1 MSTASSL
8 SSARSRPDMLSPA
21 TGGLYLLTVAGR
33 RIPFER
39 MTEIDGS
46 SLTFALATAAASA
59 WGESSPHASRTALR
73 ACWSATHAGVWLA
86 GDTRCAFVIIHP
98 LGLMNQ
104 PVPVSRNGAGRMSF
118 SPPPPQ
124 VTMTSEPTSATTRE
138 TAGFARSRASCTEI
152 SAAVEVTGRR
162 RRRRSAPVIQ
172 ERIERILYPART
184 KKKAPGGS
192 PLEPSS
198 CFLLQHLHRGFGLRL
213 RLSHLAGLARGLGL
227 TDQLRGVAAMRRLN
241 SLTGSLT
248 ATRGLNILAARSLR
262 ILTSRGLNILT
273 TRSLRILTARR
284 LHVLLATPHL
294 ALLAPPRLPMLTRA
308 Y

>member
-1 MSTASSL
+1 
-8 SSARSRPDMLSPA
+8 MLSPA
-21 TGGLYLLTVAGR
+21 TGGLYWLTVAGR

-104 PVPVSRNGAGRMSF
+104 PVQVSRNGAGRMSF

-162 RRRRSAPVIQ
+162 RRRSAPVIQ

-192 PLEPSS
+192 PLEPSVTRPAS
-198 CFLLQHLHRGFGLRL
+198 YFSIFIAASAFAFASAILPALHAASASRISFAASLLCG
-213 RLSHLAGLARGLGL
+213 A
-227 TDQLRGVAAMRRLN
+227 
-241 SLTGSLT
+241 
-248 ATRGLNILAARSLR
+248 
-262 ILTSRGLNILT
+262 
-273 TRSLRILTARR
+273 
-284 LHVLLATPHL
+284 
-294 ALLAPPRLPMLTRA
+294 
-308 Y
+308 

>member
-118 SPPPPQ
+118 SQPPPQ
-124 VTMTSEPTSATTRE
+124 VTMTAEPTSATTRE
-138 TAGFARSRASCTEI
+138 RVGFARS
-152 SAAVEVTGRR
+152 
-162 RRRRSAPVIQ
+162 
-172 ERIERILYPART
+172 
-184 KKKAPGGS
+184 
-192 PLEPSS
+192 
-198 CFLLQHLHRGFGLRL
+198 LRL
-213 RLSHLAGLARGLGL
+213 RPRLGLGIL
-227 TDQLRGVAAMRRLN
+227 TTRRVRVLLATRSLGV
-241 SLTGSLT
+241 LT
-248 ATRGLNILAARSLR
+248 AWSLGLLTTRSLHVLLATRSLCVLTARSLRLLTTRGLNILLATRSLGVLTARSLR
-262 ILTSRGLNILT
+262 LLTTRGLN
-273 TRSLRILTARR
+273 
-284 LHVLLATPHL
+284 
-294 ALLAPPRLPMLTRA
+294 
-308 Y
+308 

>member
-46 SLTFALATAAASA
+46 SFTFALATAAASA

-73 ACWSATHAGVWLA
+73 AGWSATHAGVWLA

-118 SPPPPQ
+118 CPPPPQ
-124 VTMTSEPTSATTRE
+124 VTITSEPTSATTRD

-152 SAAVEVTGRR
+152 SAAVEVTGRK
-162 RRRRSAPVIQ
+162 RRSAPVTQ

-184 KKKAPGGS
+184 KKKAPGGRSKEHTSELQS
-192 PLEPSS
+192 PCNLVCRLLLEKK
-198 CFLLQHLHRGFGLRL
+198 
-213 RLSHLAGLARGLGL
+213 
-227 TDQLRGVAAMRRLN
+227 
-241 SLTGSLT
+241 
-248 ATRGLNILAARSLR
+248 
-262 ILTSRGLNILT
+262 
-273 TRSLRILTARR
+273 
-284 LHVLLATPHL
+284 
-294 ALLAPPRLPMLTRA
+294 
-308 Y
+308 